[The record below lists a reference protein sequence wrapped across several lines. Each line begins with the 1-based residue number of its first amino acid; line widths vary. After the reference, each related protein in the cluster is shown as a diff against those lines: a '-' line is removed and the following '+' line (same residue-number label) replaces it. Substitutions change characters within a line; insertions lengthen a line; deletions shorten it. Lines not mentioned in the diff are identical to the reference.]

1 MVSACTVEL
10 NWDNQMAAKFFD
22 RTPESWQDL
31 EEMVK
36 QAFAEMGY
44 ISNRG
49 HKLKTVRGT
58 VEIDVHAT
66 KESTPIP
73 TVVLCE
79 CKHWD
84 KPIPQN
90 VIHGF
95 RTVCSDAGAHFGLII
110 SKKGFQPGAEETRT
124 ATNIHLMNFE
134 EFQST
139 FFGEWMTGA
148 MMLLARMR
156 DQLLPIFR
164 AFSGLQDNGLDLID
178 IETIE
183 GVDAFNKYSVF
194 FGYDGGYSL
203 FFIQGASFPATI
215 NDPRGDP
222 REITQVIVQSHREY
236 LEIAREAVVEGTKRF
251 NLPAIYFSDTG
262 QILNPANCN
271 GRAAG

>member
-1 MVSACTVEL
+1 
-10 NWDNQMAAKFFD
+10 MAEKFFD

-36 QAFAEMGY
+36 QAFTEMGY

-49 HKLKTVRGT
+49 HKLRTIRGT
-58 VEIDVHAT
+58 VEIDVHAI

-73 TVVLCE
+73 TLVLCE

-84 KPIPQN
+84 KPVPQS

-110 SKKGFQPGAEETRT
+110 SKKGFQPGADETRT

-139 FFGEWMTGA
+139 FFSEWRTGA
-148 MMLLARMR
+148 MMMLAMMC

-164 AFSGLQDNGLDLID
+164 ASSGLQENGLDLID
-178 IETIE
+178 NETIK
-183 GVDAFNKYSVF
+183 GVDVFNKYSIF
-194 FGYDGGYSL
+194 FGADGAYSQ

-222 REITQVIVQSHREY
+222 RKIMQVTVHSHREY

-251 NLPAIYFSDTG
+251 NLPAIYFSVTG

-271 GRAAG
+271 GRTTG

>member
-1 MVSACTVEL
+1 MT
-10 NWDNQMAAKFFD
+10 AKFFD
-22 RTPESWQDL
+22 RTPENWQDL

-36 QAFAEMGY
+36 QAFAQMGY
-44 ISNRG
+44 KSNRG
-49 HKLKTVRGT
+49 HKLKTIRGT
-58 VEIDVHAT
+58 VEIDVHAI
-66 KESTPIP
+66 KQSTPIP

-124 ATNIHLMNFE
+124 ATNVHLMKFE
-134 EFQST
+134 DFQTT
-139 FFGEWMTGA
+139 FFNEWRTGA
-148 MMLLARMR
+148 MFMLAMMR

-164 AFSGLQDNGLDLID
+164 AFSGFQENGLDLID
-178 IETIE
+178 NETIK
-183 GVDAFNKYSVF
+183 GIDALKKYSIF

-203 FFIQGASFPATI
+203 FFIDGASFPATI

-222 REITQVIVQSHREY
+222 RKITQVTAHSHREY

-251 NLPAIYFSDTG
+251 NLPEIYFSNTG
-262 QILNPANCN
+262 QILNPSN
-271 GRAAG
+271 GKGRTNG